1 MKPNVQKYRFLSYKK
16 CACTAK
22 GDTRRADGHGLLPF
36 RAAPD
41 ACTNF
46 ADRKA
51 GTVRTVSKRTY
62 KPRVLLGNIFLITLD
77 SGLH

>member
-1 MKPNVQKYRFLSYKK
+1 MKPNVQKHRSLSYKK
-16 CACTAK
+16 CSRTTK
-22 GDTRRADGHGLLPF
+22 GDTRRADRHGLLPF

-41 ACTNF
+41 ACTDF

-51 GTVRTVSKRTY
+51 GTVRTVFKGTY

>member
-1 MKPNVQKYRFLSYKK
+1 MKPNVQKYRSLSYEK
-16 CACTAK
+16 CACTTK
-22 GDTRRADGHGLLPF
+22 GDTRRADRHGLLPF
-36 RAAPD
+36 RAVPD

-46 ADRKA
+46 TDGKA
-51 GTVRTVSKRTY
+51 GTVRTVFKRTY